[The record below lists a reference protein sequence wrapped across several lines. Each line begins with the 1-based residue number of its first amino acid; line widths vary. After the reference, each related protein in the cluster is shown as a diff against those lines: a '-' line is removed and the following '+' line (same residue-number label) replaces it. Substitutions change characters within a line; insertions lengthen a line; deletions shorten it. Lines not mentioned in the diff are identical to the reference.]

1 MSIGEARARLQ
12 MTTNGRREKIAKTA
26 PVPSC
31 LNHPS
36 EGPDTRLEVKVLQMG
51 LRAHCF
57 DPFGAGVRGDEN
69 RAHQDDTNE
78 RTANRG
84 GLKPHLLFK
93 NIRSLSSPRKN
104 TAIGP
109 KPTAPKWSAILPGA
123 RTNTLRPR
131 GIPSFI
137 PYMPRDIDT
146 PYIQK
151 YTPTDQPVDMY
162 THTHV

>member
-1 MSIGEARARLQ
+1 

-31 LNHPS
+31 PNHPS

-57 DPFGAGVRGDEN
+57 DLFWAGVRGDEN

-84 GLKPHLLFK
+84 GAETAF
-93 NIRSLSSPRKN
+93 SLQEYSL
-104 TAIGP
+104 
-109 KPTAPKWSAILPGA
+109 AILTTKKTRPSA
-123 RTNTLRPR
+123 RNQLPRSGQRSYQEHGTNTLRPR

-151 YTPTDQPVDMY
+151 CTPTDQPVDMY